1 MDVKYPFNIIDLHT
15 TPLGVQRIKRNLK
28 LPESIDAVEI
38 CRNFILDPSA
48 EFERRGKNW
57 YVTTGDVIITINAN
71 STTIITAH
79 NI

>member
-1 MDVKYPFNIIDLHT
+1 MSYFNITDLHT
-15 TPLGVQRIKRNLK
+15 TPLGAKRIRRNLK
-28 LPESIDAVEI
+28 LPESVDAVEI

>member
-1 MDVKYPFNIIDLHT
+1 MSYFNITDLHT

-28 LPESIDAVEI
+28 LPEPVDAVEI

-57 YVTTGDVIITINAN
+57 YVTVGDVIITINAN
-71 STTIITAH
+71 SMTIITAH

>member
-38 CRNFILDPSA
+38 CSNFILDPSA